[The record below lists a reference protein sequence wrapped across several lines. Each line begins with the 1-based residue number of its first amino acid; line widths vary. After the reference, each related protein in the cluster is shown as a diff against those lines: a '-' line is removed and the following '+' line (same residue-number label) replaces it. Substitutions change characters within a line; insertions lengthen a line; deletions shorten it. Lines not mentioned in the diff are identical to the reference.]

1 MSKEYGLTRSDVAAM
16 FGVSLQTVT
25 NWLSRGLLQ
34 KCTPA
39 KQSRISPDSV
49 EALKAKNGDIVDTAQ
64 RIEAYRRELRT
75 LEEELEE
82 QCKDMRFR
90 IVICQN
96 KAYLA
101 EVFSQTFTILSR
113 GINDQRI
120 DNAVCSYIKGQSV
133 GDIAS
138 RYGITSERVRQ
149 LLTAGVRR
157 LERATTYEQLLKWNA
172 ELRGTV
178 AKLRTENQMLR
189 ESIQASGCTP
199 EEIPDELAGILSTKL
214 ADMPLSV
221 RAHNCLYS
229 AGISTLYDLV
239 RLKEQD
245 LWQFRNIGRRSIEEI
260 KGYLSSLNLS
270 LGMNTKNVG
279 LCEAHQHEV

>member
-1 MSKEYGLTRSDVAAM
+1 MV
-16 FGVSLQTVT
+16 
-25 NWLSRGLLQ
+25 
-34 KCTPA
+34 
-39 KQSRISPDSV
+39 
-49 EALKAKNGDIVDTAQ
+49 DIAQ

-90 IVICQN
+90 IGICQN

-149 LLTAGVRR
+149 LLTAGVLR
-157 LERATTYEQLLKWNA
+157 LKRATTYEQLRRWNA

-189 ESIQASGCTP
+189 ESIQASGCTT

-229 AGISTLYDLV
+229 AGISAAL
-239 RLKEQD
+239 
-245 LWQFRNIGRRSIEEI
+245 
-260 KGYLSSLNLS
+260 
-270 LGMNTKNVG
+270 
-279 LCEAHQHEV
+279 